1 MTKEELA
8 AKIDHTLLKPAAREE
23 DIEKLCSEA
32 REYHFWSVCVNSSWV
47 SSVKRFLAGSGVK
60 VCAVAGFPLGAM
72 STAAKAE
79 EARIA
84 VEDGADE
91 IDMVIN
97 IGFLKSGKAGAVQ
110 EDIEAV
116 KRACKGRLLK
126 VIIETC
132 LLTDEE
138 KVLACGLAQKAGAD
152 FVKTSTGFS
161 TGGAVEA
168 DVSLMRKSVPGG
180 MGVKASGG
188 VKTYGDAVKMIAAGA
203 TRIGTSNGIA
213 ILEACS

>member
-8 AKIDHTLLKPAAREE
+8 AKIDHTLLKPAAKEQ

-60 VCAVAGFPLGAM
+60 TCAVAGFPLGAM

-97 IGFLKSGKAGAVQ
+97 VGLLKSGKTGAVQ
-110 EDIEAV
+110 EDIGAV
-116 KRACKGRLLK
+116 KQACKGRLLK

-138 KVLACGLAQKAGAD
+138 KVLACELAQKAGAD

-161 TGGAVEA
+161 TAGAVEA
-168 DVSLMRKSVPGG
+168 DITLMRKSVPET

-188 VKTYGDAVKMIAAGA
+188 VKTYNDAVSMIAAGA
-203 TRIGTSNGIA
+203 NRIGTSNGIA